1 MSDATVSP
9 GTPGAH
15 RGRGGCRRAAGRGSR
30 AVCRVGGHHLPLPG
44 ASSATGASRA
54 DPEAR
59 SAPLDPRDGGRGVAR
74 SGRGRSGRDPG
85 GTLHDVGSGGWEPG
99 ACVDYVAR
107 LGAVAGD
114 LNIKTLYASEQE
126 AVARAQWRAEVQS
139 LSTETFVFVDESS
152 TGLNMT
158 RRYARTPRGERA
170 YGYVPRNYGT
180 RTTLIAALS
189 PAGMGAA
196 MTLAG
201 AVDTAVFEAYVEQC
215 LVPELRPGQMVIM
228 DNLSSHKS
236 PAIEAAIEG

>member
-1 MSDATVSP
+1 
-9 GTPGAH
+9 
-15 RGRGGCRRAAGRGSR
+15 
-30 AVCRVGGHHLPLPG
+30 
-44 ASSATGASRA
+44 
-54 DPEAR
+54 
-59 SAPLDPRDGGRGVAR
+59 
-74 SGRGRSGRDPG
+74 
-85 GTLHDVGSGGWEPG
+85 
-99 ACVDYVAR
+99 
-107 LGAVAGD
+107 
-114 LNIKTLYASEQE
+114 
-126 AVARAQWRAEVQS
+126 
-139 LSTETFVFVDESS
+139 
-152 TGLNMT
+152 MT

-236 PAIEAAIEG
+236 PAIEAAIEGTGCRLLFLPAYSPDYSPIESALSKIKALLRKRAARTQDALDEAIANALDEVTAQDARGWFAHCGYELSVAT